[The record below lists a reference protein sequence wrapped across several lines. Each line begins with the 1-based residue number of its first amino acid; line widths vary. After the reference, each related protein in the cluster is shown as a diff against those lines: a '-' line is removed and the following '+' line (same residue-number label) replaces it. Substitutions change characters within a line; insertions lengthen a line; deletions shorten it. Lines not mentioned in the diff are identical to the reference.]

1 MTSNGGV
8 YFVPGFHGL
17 QAPVMDP
24 SATAGFIGLT
34 LATTRQEMLRSLL
47 ESIAFSQKQL
57 VEAFLSETDYKFEK
71 LIVDG
76 GVARNDFILQMIA
89 NLTGRRQAHLRLGSC
104 SRSPGKNFSISLI
117 TDKQKML
124 GNNKN

>member
-76 GVARNDFILQMIA
+76 GVARNDFVLQMIA
-89 NLTGRRQAHLRLGSC
+89 NLTGRRQAHLRLSSC
-104 SRSPGKNFSISLI
+104 TRSKRKFIHLPGNRQ
-117 TDKQKML
+117 TENDRHVMT
-124 GNNKN
+124 

>member
-1 MTSNGGV
+1 M
-8 YFVPGFHGL
+8 PGFHGL

-76 GVARNDFILQMIA
+76 GVARNDFVLQMIA
-89 NLTGRRQAHLRLGSC
+89 NLTGRRQAVV
-104 SRSPGKNFSISLI
+104 PGVSENLSIPSSW
-117 TDKQKML
+117 
-124 GNNKN
+124 